1 MQNSPE
7 YSACLLSLVNKQT
20 FFIHSLNLNYM
31 KTINI
36 FNKLLCLVLMALCPV
51 FASGQTLEH
60 DIDFPQYTPKSPT
73 AYSFAKYVD
82 YPVSY
87 YTGVPNIS
95 IPLYEISVGGLNI
108 PISLNYHASGIMANQ
123 ESTRVGLGWSL
134 NAGGMISRTVK
145 CGDDFQ
151 EHASPNGL
159 AKGYFEV
166 GEASEP
172 ISNADFFWTGK
183 EFSLKSDSEPDLYF
197 YSLPCSGGKFVFGKD
212 SIPVMFD
219 KGDHVKIR
227 LTGGVEKVRDFEVWD
242 TQGNLYLFNNR
253 EDTWSYGA
261 GMPVHLNHTASNGRW
276 DITDLLE
283 INSFFDDPMEYVSGW
298 YLSRIITNTNDTV
311 EFTYADEY
319 YQLPVQESSTKQNLL
334 SYSGSA
340 SGGDSSFGGTRVSY
354 SSNKTVIRSC
364 RPTGI
369 IWKGGRVE
377 FGYTNRDDIVG
388 YNNYGTPQKVSS
400 IKVYNTIGTLIKDYA
415 FQYDYF
421 NSTAS
426 GSYAHLEKRL
436 KLTGLV
442 DRLSDNASYEF
453 GYLSGSLPK
462 KNTRNTDYWGYYN
475 GSSQGASFYPPA
487 VYDGALYTGGHKD
500 SDINYMKRGTLETIK
515 WPTGG
520 TTRFIYESNKFVADS
535 HYENRTSHN
544 YLNIYKGIYGEHY
557 LDFPETQTDTL
568 VLDKRTPITLS
579 QFFEY
584 TGYQTIGNE
593 GNKFGNTNYPV
604 FTISRLNSNGSLS
617 RLYTYPIPVEMKNG
631 GTFQPIVDD
640 IILDAGTYIL
650 QALQVVDEMY
660 CEMYYGYDRMVLV
673 KGKETA
679 GGGLRIARIEGE
691 KTVSY
696 TYDDGQLMVV
706 PVYSYLQTKNSR
718 LGTYPFTLYSATYLM
733 QQSESTTPMTSL
745 KNGNIY
751 GYGTV
756 TETFADGSKNV
767 YTYYNEAES
776 ASGYP
781 FLTPEINYYNGL
793 LDMKQTYD
801 AAGNETRKEYYH
813 YSNGNAGKTIY
824 GFVYRNYGEAYPYT
838 YYVEYPY
845 VVQKN
850 VVETTNGQS
859 RDEIYNYTYNSDI
872 LPVSETLQT
881 DGDRYINRYFYA
893 GDFTGSGYMTMME
906 KNMIATPVV
915 TLSLKDGSV
924 VGGSKTLYGSVNGM
938 VLPFSESLLKT
949 SVPLTLE
956 NYSDSLEVRL
966 HYSDYNACGHPMQTT
981 LDGENRVYLW
991 SYNGLYPVAEIRN
1004 ATYSQ
1009 VAGAL
1014 GSSFITALLNKS
1026 VPTDSDI
1033 SAIRALQSSL
1043 NDVEVTTYRYQPLV
1057 GVTEMTDCRG
1067 VTTGFTYDSAGRLS
1081 ETWLKTSGNV
1091 ETLSTYEYNYA
1102 Q

>member
-1 MQNSPE
+1 
-7 YSACLLSLVNKQT
+7 
-20 FFIHSLNLNYM
+20 M
-31 KTINI
+31 KTTNI
-36 FNKLLCLVLMALCPV
+36 FYRALCLVLMALCSV
-51 FASGQTLEH
+51 FASGQTLEY

-108 PISLNYHASGIMANQ
+108 PISLSYHASGITASQ
-123 ESTRVGLGWSL
+123 EATRVGLGWSL

-145 CGDDFQ
+145 CGDDFL
-151 EHASPNGL
+151 EHSGPHNL
-159 AKGYFEV
+159 HYGYFEV
-166 GEASEP
+166 CEANEP
-172 ISNADFFWTGK
+172 ISNPDFFWTDR
-183 EFSLKSDSEPDLYF
+183 EYCLKSDSEPDLYF
-197 YSLPCSGGKFVFGKD
+197 YSLPGAGGKFVFGKD

-219 KGDHVKIR
+219 KGDHVKVR

-242 TQGNLYLFNNR
+242 TQGNLYLFNRR
-253 EDTWSYGA
+253 EDTWSYGV
-261 GMPVHLNHTASNGRW
+261 GMPVHLNHTSTGGKW
-276 DITDLLE
+276 DVTDLLE
-283 INSFFDDPMEYVSGW
+283 INNVFDAPMEYVSGW

-319 YQLPVQESSTKQNLL
+319 YQLPVQESATKQNFL
-334 SYSGSA
+334 SYI
-340 SGGDSSFGGTRVSY
+340 GDPLAADASFGGTRVSY
-354 SSNKTVIRSC
+354 SSSKTVIRSY

-369 IWKGGRVE
+369 TWKGGRVE
-377 FGYTNRDDIVG
+377 FGYTDRDDIVG
-388 YNNYGTPQKVSS
+388 YGSYGTPQKVSS
-400 IKVYNTIGTLIKDYA
+400 VKVYNTGGTLVKDFA
-415 FQYDYF
+415 LQYDYF

-426 GSYAHLEKRL
+426 GTYAHLDKRL

-442 DRLSDNASYEF
+442 DCLADSASYEF
-453 GYLSGSLPK
+453 GYISGSLPK
-462 KNTRNTDYWGYYN
+462 KNTKNTDYWGYYN
-475 GSSQGASFYPPA
+475 GSSQGAAFYPPA
-487 VYDGALYTGGHKD
+487 VYDGTSYTGGDKD
-500 SDINYMKRGTLETIK
+500 SDFNYMKRGTLETVK

-520 TTRFIYESNKFVADS
+520 TTRFVYESNKFVADS
-535 HYENRTSHN
+535 YYESRTSHN
-544 YLNIYKGIYGEHY
+544 YLSIYKGVYGEHY
-557 LDFPETQTDTL
+557 QDYPETQTDTL
-568 VLDKRTPITLS
+568 VLDLRTTISLS
-579 QFFEY
+579 QSFEY
-584 TGYQTIGNE
+584 TGTQAIGSE

-604 FTISRLNSNGSLS
+604 FTVSRLNTNGTLT
-617 RLYTYPIPVEMKNG
+617 RLYTYTIPVEMKTQT
-631 GTFQPIVDD
+631 TFQPIVDD
-640 IILDAGTYIL
+640 IVLDAGTYIL

-673 KGKETA
+673 AGKETP

-696 TYDDGQLMVV
+696 TYDDAQLMVQ
-706 PVYSYLQTKNSR
+706 PVYSYLQTKRSR
-718 LGTYPFTLYSATYLM
+718 MATYPFNEYSATYLM

-756 TETFADGSKNV
+756 TETFSDGSKNV

-781 FLTPEINYYNGL
+781 FLTPDINYYNGL
-793 LDMKQTYD
+793 IDMKQTYD
-801 AAGNETRKEYYH
+801 AAGNEVRNEYYS
-813 YSNGNAGKTIY
+813 YSNGNAGKTVY
-824 GFVYRNYGEAYPYT
+824 GFAYRNYGEAYPYS
-838 YYVEYPY
+838 YFVEYPY

-859 RDEIYNYTYNSDI
+859 REEVYNYTYNGEI

-881 DGDRYINRYFYA
+881 DGDRYMKRYFYA
-893 GDFTGSGYMTMME
+893 GDFTGGGYTAMME
-906 KNMIATPVV
+906 KNMTATPVV

-924 VGGSKTLYGSVNGM
+924 VAGKKTTYTATGGM

-949 SVPLTLE
+949 SEPLTLE

-966 HYSDYNACGHPMQTT
+966 QYSNYNTCGQPMQTT
-981 LDGENRVYLW
+981 VDGENRVYLW

-1009 VAGAL
+1009 VSGAL
-1014 GSSFITALLNKS
+1014 GSGFITTLLGKS

-1033 SAIRALQSSL
+1033 TAIRALQTSL
-1043 NDVEVTTYRYQPLV
+1043 DDVEVTTYRYQPLV

-1067 VTTGFTYDSAGRLS
+1067 VTTGFTYDSAGRLAD
-1081 ETWLKTSGNV
+1081 TWRKADGVT
-1091 ETLSTYEYNYA
+1091 ETLSTYKYNYA
-1102 Q
+1102 E